1 MAQPRL
7 GEQLLVGASHVLY
20 AKGYH
25 ASSVNDIVAVA
36 GGPKGSG
43 RAYLADDTRSF
54 RLRFHVG
61 GKREIG

>member
-7 GEQLLVGASHVLY
+7 GEQLLVGASRVLY

-25 ASSVNDIVAVA
+25 ASSVKDIVAVA
-36 GGPKGSG
+36 GAPKGSG
-43 RAYLADDTRSF
+43 RGYWLTVRTRFASASTW
-54 RLRFHVG
+54 R

>member
-1 MAQPRL
+1 MAEPRL

-36 GGPKGSG
+36 GGEGFG
-43 RAYLADDTRSF
+43 TRVLADGTRSF
-54 RLRFHVG
+54 RLRSHVG